1 MVYKPTSLYIDPT
14 KRTQEMED
22 FGIRSLPEFKGSA
35 YNKFD
40 IPINKKY
47 KFQQNYKNLNQINF
61 IIHKILKNY
70 KTEVRNFKNYKKKIL
85 NEEKL
90 FKKQLLKIFFKQK

>member
-35 YNKFD
+35 YNLGAVEGFPD
-40 IPINKKY
+40 VRYATTDYGKY
-47 KFQQNYKNLNQINF
+47 SDVHLGFHLI
-61 IIHKILKNY
+61 
-70 KTEVRNFKNYKKKIL
+70 
-85 NEEKL
+85 
-90 FKKQLLKIFFKQK
+90 